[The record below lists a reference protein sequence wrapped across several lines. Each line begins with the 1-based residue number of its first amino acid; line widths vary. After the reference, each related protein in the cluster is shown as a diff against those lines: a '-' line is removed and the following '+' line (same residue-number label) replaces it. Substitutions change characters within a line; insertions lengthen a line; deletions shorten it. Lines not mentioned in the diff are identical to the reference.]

1 MLEALRRVSDN
12 FLIKTVTNGMALNHT
27 VRSKLL
33 HSSLNEIEISLD
45 GESAEESEEIR
56 RKSSSQK
63 IIENVTNLI
72 AERSSLSSNLK
83 ISIATTQFLK
93 SKEDLPHWKE
103 LAKITPQWLNN
114 LFGEDVQYK
123 SCIAMRWPHMNVGNE
138 YELLWG
144 RGEDKDVCD
153 HTLNT
158 ITIRSDGSVVP
169 CCYDLTSQLVMG
181 NIMAAPLEQIFSGS
195 RFNAL
200 RESIATKEYQ
210 SICKNCNTVRPPVFL
225 KQRENNT

>member
-1 MLEALRRVSDN
+1 MLEELRRVSDS

-45 GESAEESEEIR
+45 GDSPEESEEIR
-56 RKSSSQK
+56 RKSSSRK

-72 AERSSLSSNLK
+72 AERGALSSNLK

-93 SKEDLPHWKE
+93 SKEDLPYWEE
-103 LAKITPQWLNN
+103 LAEITPQWLKNM
-114 LFGEDVQYK
+114 FGEDVRYK
-123 SCIAMRWPHMNVGNE
+123 SCLAMRWPHMNVGNE

-144 RGEDKDVCD
+144 NGEDKDVCD

-158 ITIRSDGSVVP
+158 ITVRSDGSVVP

-181 NIMAAPLEQIFSGS
+181 NVMETSLEQIFNGS

-210 SICKNCNTVRPPVFL
+210 SICKDCNTVRSPVFL
-225 KQRENNT
+225 KKRDSHT